1 MVFQGT
7 GRDMGSSRALCTV
20 PRYDVGR
27 KQIISVMLPEDA
39 EKLLQVESR
48 QPWRIPVEPWMA
60 YREHRGQKPLG
71 VFLL

>member
-1 MVFQGT
+1 
-7 GRDMGSSRALCTV
+7 MGSSRALCTV

-27 KQIISVMLPEDA
+27 TQIVSVMLPEDA
-39 EKLLQVESR
+39 EKLHQIESL
-48 QPWRIPVEPWMA
+48 QPWRRPPEPWTV